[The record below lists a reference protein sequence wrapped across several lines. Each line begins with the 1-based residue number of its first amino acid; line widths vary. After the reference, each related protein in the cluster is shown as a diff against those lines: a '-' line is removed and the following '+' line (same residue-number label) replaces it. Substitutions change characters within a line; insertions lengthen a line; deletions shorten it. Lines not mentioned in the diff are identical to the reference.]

1 MATVT
6 RTVATVDVAR
16 IRETL
21 AASGIRYA
29 IQIDDEIT
37 TLIFLG
43 SEAKAAAD
51 AIAQELTR

>member
-1 MATVT
+1 MATVS
-6 RTVATVDVAR
+6 RQIATVDVAR

-21 AASGIRYA
+21 AASGVRYA

-43 SEAKAAAD
+43 SEASAAAD
-51 AIAQELTR
+51 AIAKELTR